1 MDTFWNRKIKRRTK
15 ERNLSLD
22 EFLIKIKIY
31 LSNIII
37 NLQNSDAWKNQI
49 TIAINFISSK
59 DANEE
64 HVMHSA
70 SDIIIFIP
78 SGDANEVADDLFEL
92 PRSKISSKY
101 KNINDRKWFYFWFS
115 STNVLQ
121 MP

>member
-1 MDTFWNRKIKRRTK
+1 MKQKNKKK
-15 ERNLSLD
+15 KEERNLSLD

-78 SGDANEVADDLFEL
+78 SGDANEVTDDLFEL

-101 KNINDRKWFYFWFS
+101 KNINDRK
-115 STNVLQ
+115 
-121 MP
+121 